1 MGAAGARPARRGRG
15 YEPALLDEG
24 LAHEPEARGRGTN
37 ERGDDE
43 WLKLGVISSIWG
55 EVLLLPPMPLVKDT
69 DGPDVML
76 STVERVQALLQEA
89 ETPVS
94 RNWLLDQLSEHGHT
108 TTRQRLNRA
117 LEHFFVLELAVEG
130 SKGIQWT
137 HNTSQSLRGALATGR
152 EL

>member
-1 MGAAGARPARRGRG
+1 M
-15 YEPALLDEG
+15 ALLEDE
-24 LAHEPEARGRGTN
+24 N
-37 ERGDDE
+37 Q
-43 WLKLGVISSIWG
+43 
-55 EVLLLPPMPLVKDT
+55 

-76 STVERVQALLQEA
+76 STVERVQTLLQEA

-117 LEHFFVLELAVEG
+117 LNHFFMLELAVEG
-130 SKGIQWT
+130 SEGIQWT
-137 HNTSQSLRGALATGR
+137 HNTSESLRKAAATGR